1 MPRLTAG
8 TSFTGHTILT
18 ASSLNTR
25 FANTENTLISYG
37 AFLDDIQTF
46 TAAQSFSGTVTLA
59 GTVSITGTPTVSTN
73 TLTLSPQN
81 ALTFGHATARII
93 PGGTSLTIRDSTNAI
108 NCAVFNNVGA
118 LTLASTL
125 TVSANGIVVT
135 GDSTI
140 TGALTSLTNVSS
152 ALFTAGSAT
161 TKFKLPATALQF
173 RNSGDTRNVATLT
186 DTTIGLGDT
195 TNVATT
201 INGTTITVQS
211 GAGTSIIVGTG
222 NLVLATSGS
231 LATNATTGFPVIPT
245 CAGTP
250 TGVTGGGAM
259 ILDTTGNKVWF
270 SYGGGTWKG
279 VGIA

>member
-1 MPRLTAG
+1 MPVLTAG
-8 TSFTGHTILT
+8 SSFGSHAILT
-18 ASSLNTR
+18 STALNTR
-25 FANTENTLISYG
+25 FSNIESNLITYG
-37 AFLDDIQTF
+37 AYVDVNQTF
-46 TAAQSFSGTVTLA
+46 TGTNTFSGTVTLS
-59 GTVSITGTPTVSTN
+59 GTVSISGTPTVSAN

-93 PGGTSLTIRDSTNAI
+93 PGGTSLTIRDSTNT
-108 NCAVFNNVGA
+108 NNNFVFNNVGA
-118 LTLASTL
+118 LTMLSTL
-125 TVSANGIVVT
+125 TVSANGIAVT

-140 TGALTSLTNVSS
+140 TGALTALTNVS
-152 ALFTAGSAT
+152 ANQFTAGSAT

-173 RNSGDTRNVATLT
+173 RNSGDTRNVMALADATA
-186 DTTIGLGDT
+186 DIGDT

-201 INGTTITVQS
+201 LKGTTVTVQS

-250 TGVTGGGAM
+250 TGVTGGGSI

-279 VGIA
+279 AAVA